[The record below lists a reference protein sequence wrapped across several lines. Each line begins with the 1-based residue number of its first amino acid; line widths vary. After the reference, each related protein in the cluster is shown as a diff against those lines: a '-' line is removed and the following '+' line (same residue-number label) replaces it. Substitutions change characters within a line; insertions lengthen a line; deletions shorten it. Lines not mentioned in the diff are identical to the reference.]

1 MSNELKEIV
10 HKKYIDYVVSTK
22 FDKVKTFVE
31 NAVKERQKNN
41 VVNTRR
47 FEPLRIGLGIL
58 TSSLQSNFPG
68 LNFHSS
74 SGMIEDAMTNLS
86 ADVSDTPEDIL
97 SGKCYI
103 GTEFKKH
110 ADFIR
115 CFMENEDLLPAKVHD
130 YFFDYSGEE
139 INDLLHLNQVEFLV
153 CGLTTNKQTDGKSA
167 DVRLINQTTV
177 QSSHNYVNNPK
188 PVISTSHQSVLIQT
202 PIGLSTVCPITQLEM
217 YPEIKKDLQTFVLEE
232 LLKFGVSKPAF
243 VEAYEKLYQVLKS
256 LQEFYVEIDKQYDY
270 YETIGF
276 LNRSD
281 QVFLSNTTGLQ
292 VGGNKSYASL
302 RIEHSDTYIC
312 YKDEPDG
319 LHNKKIKFGSVRNG
333 EGEYIGEYEPFT
345 FSSTRSPN
353 NLVEFEMNVMPR
365 IDQVVSIVETYIQ
378 SEREKLNKDN
388 TNIQ

>member
-1 MSNELKEIV
+1 MSNEMKKHV
-10 HKKYIDYVVSTK
+10 DKKYIDYVVSTK
-22 FDKVKTFVE
+22 LDKLKAFVE
-31 NAVKERQKNN
+31 NAVKERQKKYI
-41 VVNTRR
+41 VNTKR
-47 FEPLRIGLGIL
+47 FEPVRTALGYL
-58 TSSLQSNFPG
+58 TNCLQSNFPA
-68 LNFHSS
+68 LNFYSA
-74 SGMIEDAMTNLS
+74 SGMIDDAMKDLT
-86 ADVSDTPEDIL
+86 AEISDTPEDIL

-110 ADFIR
+110 ADYIR
-115 CFMENEDLLPAKVHD
+115 EFMEKEDLLPAKVHD
-130 YFFDYSGEE
+130 YFFDYSGSE

-153 CGLTTNKQTDGKSA
+153 CYLTTNKQSHN
-167 DVRLINQTTV
+167 DVRLISQTTV
-177 QSSHNYVNNPK
+177 QSSHKYVNNPK
-188 PVISTSHQSVLIQT
+188 PVISTSGQNVLIQT
-202 PIGLSTVCPITQLEM
+202 PIGLTTMCPITQLEM

-232 LLKFGVSKPAF
+232 LLKFGVSKAAF

-256 LQEFYVEIDKQYDY
+256 LQGFYVEIDKQYDH

-276 LNRSD
+276 LNRSG
-281 QVFLSNTTGLQ
+281 QVFVSNTTGLQ
-292 VGGNKSYASL
+292 IGGNKSYASL
-302 RIEHSDTYIC
+302 RIEYSDTYIC

-353 NLVEFEMNVMPR
+353 NVVEFEMNVMPR

-388 TNIQ
+388 SNIQ